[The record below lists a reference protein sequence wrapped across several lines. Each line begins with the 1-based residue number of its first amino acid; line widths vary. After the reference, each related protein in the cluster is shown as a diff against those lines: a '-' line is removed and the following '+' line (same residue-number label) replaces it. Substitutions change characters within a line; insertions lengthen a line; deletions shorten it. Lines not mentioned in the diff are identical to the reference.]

1 MKLTCADC
9 GFESDEAIVRDGL
22 GWKGFARSAGSP
34 SMWLSRGVGRDD
46 VRG

>member
-22 GWKGFARSAGSP
+22 AGKGFARSAGSP
-34 SMWLSRGVGRDD
+34 SMWLSRGGWS
-46 VRG
+46 